1 MLDKDTLY
9 HLTLE
14 TISVEDQRLEFMSRS
29 TRRGDILI
37 DSSSLRTLLPQW
49 YFSKLKSVMY
59 SMIDAQLVQGVKPEG
74 SLSELLCCNISSRPH
89 IPEVT
94 IHFRGADVKL
104 CPFNIFTN
112 ISKVVMCFS
121 FRGHT
126 GPYTVYGNII

>member
-9 HLTLE
+9 HLALE
-14 TISVEDQRLEFMSRS
+14 TISVGDQRLEFMSRS
-29 TRRGDILI
+29 TPRGDILI
-37 DSSSLRTLLPQW
+37 DSSNLRTLLPRW
-49 YFSKLKSVMY
+49 YFLKLKSVMS
-59 SMIDAQLVQGVKPEG
+59 SMIDAQLVEGVKPEG
-74 SLSELLCCNISSRPH
+74 SLSELLCYNISSRPH

-94 IHFRGADVKL
+94 IHFRGAYVKL
-104 CPFNIFTN
+104 CPFNIFMN